1 VQSLKNRD
9 RRAGA
14 LTLGAYVYQLRTER
28 GFSLRE
34 LRDRTDISLSS
45 LCRLEKG
52 DYVPCVQKSIEA
64 LDKLWTALGGDMN
77 QMLYL
82 SRRCPLCRGG
92 GTLKEWT
99 E

>member
-1 VQSLKNRD
+1 MQPLKNRD

-14 LTLGAYVYQLRTER
+14 LTLGAYVYQLRSER
-28 GFSLRE
+28 GFSLR
-34 LRDRTDISLSS
+34 DVAGSTGISLSS

-52 DYVPCVQKSIEA
+52 DYVPCVQKSVKA
-64 LDKLWTALGGDMN
+64 LDKLWLALGGDMN

-82 SRRCPLCRGG
+82 SRRCPLCRGV